1 MRDFFNKEAWTSIFS
16 HLKNKKLLTMFLLGF
31 SAGLP
36 LLLVFTTLSA
46 WLRDE
51 GIVRATIGFFG
62 WVTIFYGFKFLWAP
76 LIDSIKL
83 PLLHKALGKRRSWL
97 LLTQIFIGIFLFLLS
112 TITPNGENIFIN
124 SFNRHEIMLPISPS
138 IFYIPHLAI
147 FAICALFV
155 SFFSASQDIVVDAYR
170 IEIAPIESQGILTA
184 GYQFGY
190 RVAILVSGAG
200 ALYIADS
207 YTWEISYKIMSSLML
222 IGIITTLLSS
232 EPNEY
237 KFKIDKSDNLI
248 SAVFWD
254 PIRDFFSRYKN
265 AFLILIF
272 IGAYRLSD
280 LSMAVMA
287 NPFYLDIGFTL
298 SQIATV
304 TKVFGIAMTLIGAF
318 IGGIIVL
325 RYGVLKP
332 LFYGAIMISSTTLM
346 FVIQS
351 FFGNDIY
358 LFILTIA
365 LDNFTGG
372 FAGTVFIAYLS
383 SLTDPKYTAT
393 QYALFSSLMLVPGK
407 FLSGF
412 SGVIVDN
419 FGYSELFLISAL
431 LGIPAILIS
440 YYFHKNK
447 ITV

>member
-1 MRDFFNKEAWTSIFS
+1 MKDFFNKEAWINIFS

-51 GIVRATIGFFG
+51 NIVRSTIGFFG
-62 WVTIFYGFKFLWAP
+62 WVTIFWGLKFLWAP

-83 PLLHKALGKRRSWL
+83 PLIHNVLGKRRSWL
-97 LLTQIFIGIFLFLLS
+97 LLTQLLICLFLYLLA
-112 TITPNGENIFIN
+112 T
-124 SFNRHEIMLPISPS
+124 ISPTGDS
-138 IFYIPHLAI
+138 LVA

-170 IEIAPIESQGILTA
+170 IEIAPIELQGILTA

-190 RVAILVSGAG
+190 RVAFLVSGAG

-222 IGIITTLLSS
+222 IGIITTLMSS
-232 EPNEY
+232 EPDEHRLKVDN
-237 KFKIDKSDNLI
+237 SSNLI
-248 SAVFWD
+248 AAVFWA

-265 AFLILIF
+265 AILILIF
-272 IGAYRLSD
+272 IGVYRLSD

-298 SQIATV
+298 SEIATV

-318 IGGIIVL
+318 IGGIIIL
-325 RYGVLKP
+325 RYGVSKP
-332 LFYGAIMISSTTLM
+332 LFYGSIMIASTTLM
-346 FVIQS
+346 FVVQS
-351 FFGNDIY
+351 IFGNDMN

-412 SGVIVDN
+412 SGLVVDS
-419 FGYSELFLISAL
+419 FGYLELFLISAS
-431 LGIPAILIS
+431 LGIPAIIIS
-440 YYFHKNK
+440 YYLNNKNIK
-447 ITV
+447 A

>member
-1 MRDFFNKEAWTSIFS
+1 MTDFFNKKAWIKIFS

-51 GIVRATIGFFG
+51 NIVRSTIGFFG
-62 WVTIFYGFKFLWAP
+62 WVTIFYGLKFLWAP

-83 PLLHKALGKRRSWL
+83 PLIHNILGKRRSWL
-97 LLTQIFIGIFLFLLS
+97 LLTQISIGIFLYLLA
-112 TITPNGENIFIN
+112 T
-124 SFNRHEIMLPISPS
+124 ISPNS
-138 IFYIPHLAI
+138 ESLVT

-207 YTWEISYKIMSSLML
+207 YTWEISYKVMSSLML
-222 IGIITTLLSS
+222 IGIITTLMSS
-232 EPNEY
+232 EPSEH
-237 KFKIDKSDNLI
+237 KFKIDKSDSLI
-248 SAVFWD
+248 VAVFWA

-265 AFLILIF
+265 AILILIF
-272 IGAYRLSD
+272 IGVYRLSD

-318 IGGIIVL
+318 FGGIIVL
-325 RYGVLKP
+325 RYGVKQP
-332 LFYGAIMISSTTLM
+332 LFYGSIMIALTTLM

-351 FFGNDIY
+351 IFGNNMN
-358 LFILTIA
+358 LFVLTIA

-412 SGVIVDN
+412 SGLIVDN
-419 FGYSELFLISAL
+419 FGYSELFLISAS
-431 LGIPAILIS
+431 LGIPAIIIS
-440 YYFHKNK
+440 YYLNTKDFKA
-447 ITV
+447 

>member
-1 MRDFFNKEAWTSIFS
+1 MKDFFNKEAWINIFS

-51 GIVRATIGFFG
+51 NIVRSTIGFFG
-62 WVTIFYGFKFLWAP
+62 WVTIFYGLKFLWAP

-83 PLLHKALGKRRSWL
+83 PLIHNVLGKRRSWL
-97 LLTQIFIGIFLFLLS
+97 LLTQLLIGLFLYLLA
-112 TITPNGENIFIN
+112 T
-124 SFNRHEIMLPISPS
+124 ISPTGDS
-138 IFYIPHLAI
+138 LVA

-170 IEIAPIESQGILTA
+170 IEIAPIELQGILTA

-222 IGIITTLLSS
+222 IGIITTLMSS
-232 EPNEY
+232 EPDEHRLKVDN
-237 KFKIDKSDNLI
+237 SSNLI
-248 SAVFWD
+248 AAVFWA

-265 AFLILIF
+265 AILILIF
-272 IGAYRLSD
+272 IGVYRLSD

-298 SQIATV
+298 SEIATV

-318 IGGIIVL
+318 IGGIIIL
-325 RYGVLKP
+325 RYGVSKP
-332 LFYGAIMISSTTLM
+332 LFYGSIMIASTTLM
-346 FVIQS
+346 FVAQS
-351 FFGNDIY
+351 IFGNDMN

-412 SGVIVDN
+412 SGLVVDS
-419 FGYSELFLISAL
+419 FGYLELFLISAS
-431 LGIPAILIS
+431 LGIPAIIIS
-440 YYFHKNK
+440 YYLNNKNIK
-447 ITV
+447 A

>member
-1 MRDFFNKEAWTSIFS
+1 MKDFFNKEAWINIFS

-51 GIVRATIGFFG
+51 NIVRSTIGFFG
-62 WVTIFYGFKFLWAP
+62 WVTIFYGLKFLWAP

-83 PLLHKALGKRRSWL
+83 PLIHNVLGKRRSWL
-97 LLTQIFIGIFLFLLS
+97 LLTQLLICLFLYLLA
-112 TITPNGENIFIN
+112 T
-124 SFNRHEIMLPISPS
+124 ISPTGDS
-138 IFYIPHLAI
+138 LVA
-147 FAICALFV
+147 FAICALFI

-170 IEIAPIESQGILTA
+170 IEIAPIELQGILTA

-222 IGIITTLLSS
+222 IGIITTLMSS
-232 EPNEY
+232 EPDEHRLKVDN
-237 KFKIDKSDNLI
+237 SSNLI
-248 SAVFWD
+248 AAVFWA

-265 AFLILIF
+265 AILILIF
-272 IGAYRLSD
+272 IGVYRLSD

-298 SQIATV
+298 SEIATV

-318 IGGIIVL
+318 IGGIIIL
-325 RYGVLKP
+325 RYGVSKP
-332 LFYGAIMISSTTLM
+332 LFYGSIMIASTTLM
-346 FVIQS
+346 FVVQS
-351 FFGNDIY
+351 IFGNDMN

-412 SGVIVDN
+412 SGLVVDS
-419 FGYSELFLISAL
+419 FGYLELFLISAS
-431 LGIPAILIS
+431 LGIPAIIIS
-440 YYFHKNK
+440 YYLNNKNIK
-447 ITV
+447 A

>member
-1 MRDFFNKEAWTSIFS
+1 MKDFFNKEAWINIFS
-16 HLKNKKLLTMFLLGF
+16 YLKNKKLLTMFLLGF

-51 GIVRATIGFFG
+51 NIVRSTIGFFG
-62 WVTIFYGFKFLWAP
+62 WVTIFYGLKFLWAP

-83 PLLHKALGKRRSWL
+83 PLIHNVLGKRRSWL
-97 LLTQIFIGIFLFLLS
+97 LLTQLLICLFLYLLA
-112 TITPNGENIFIN
+112 T
-124 SFNRHEIMLPISPS
+124 ISPTGDS
-138 IFYIPHLAI
+138 LVA

-170 IEIAPIESQGILTA
+170 IEIAPIELQGILTA

-222 IGIITTLLSS
+222 IGIITTLMSS
-232 EPNEY
+232 EPDEHRLKVDN
-237 KFKIDKSDNLI
+237 SSNLI
-248 SAVFWD
+248 AAVFWA

-265 AFLILIF
+265 AILILIF
-272 IGAYRLSD
+272 IGVYRLSD

-298 SQIATV
+298 SEIATV

-318 IGGIIVL
+318 IGGIIIL
-325 RYGVLKP
+325 RYGVSKP
-332 LFYGAIMISSTTLM
+332 LFYGSIMIASTTLM
-346 FVIQS
+346 FVVQS
-351 FFGNDIY
+351 IFGNDMN

-412 SGVIVDN
+412 SGLVVDS
-419 FGYSELFLISAL
+419 FGYLELFLISAS
-431 LGIPAILIS
+431 LGIPAIIIS
-440 YYFHKNK
+440 YYLNNKNIK
-447 ITV
+447 A

>member
-1 MRDFFNKEAWTSIFS
+1 MIDFFNKKAWLKIFS

-51 GIVRATIGFFG
+51 NIVRSTIGFFG
-62 WVTIFYGFKFLWAP
+62 WVTIFYGLKFLWAP

-83 PLLHKALGKRRSWL
+83 PLIHNILGKRRSWL
-97 LLTQIFIGIFLFLLS
+97 LLTQISIGIFLYLLA
-112 TITPNGENIFIN
+112 T
-124 SFNRHEIMLPISPS
+124 ISPNS
-138 IFYIPHLAI
+138 ESLIT

-170 IEIAPIESQGILTA
+170 IEIAPVESQGILTA

-207 YTWEISYKIMSSLML
+207 YTWEISYKVMSSLML
-222 IGIITTLLSS
+222 IGIITTLMSS
-232 EPNEY
+232 EPNEH

-248 SAVFWD
+248 VAVFWA

-265 AFLILIF
+265 AILILIF
-272 IGAYRLSD
+272 IGVYRLSD

-318 IGGIIVL
+318 FGGIIVL
-325 RYGVLKP
+325 RYGVKQP
-332 LFYGAIMISSTTLM
+332 LFYGSIMIALTTLM

-351 FFGNDIY
+351 IFGNNMN

-412 SGVIVDN
+412 SGLIVDN
-419 FGYSELFLISAL
+419 FGYSELFLISAS
-431 LGIPAILIS
+431 LGIPAIIIS
-440 YYFHKNK
+440 YYLNSRDFRA
-447 ITV
+447 

>member
-1 MRDFFNKEAWTSIFS
+1 MIDFFNKKAWLKIFS

-51 GIVRATIGFFG
+51 NIVRSTIGFFG
-62 WVTIFYGFKFLWAP
+62 WVTIFYGLKFLWAP

-83 PLLHKALGKRRSWL
+83 PLIHNILGKRRSWL
-97 LLTQIFIGIFLFLLS
+97 LLTQISIGIFLYLLA
-112 TITPNGENIFIN
+112 T
-124 SFNRHEIMLPISPS
+124 ISPNS
-138 IFYIPHLAI
+138 ESLIT

-170 IEIAPIESQGILTA
+170 IEIAPVESQGILTA

-207 YTWEISYKIMSSLML
+207 YTWEISYKVMSSLML
-222 IGIITTLLSS
+222 IGIITTLMSS
-232 EPNEY
+232 EPNEH

-248 SAVFWD
+248 VAVFWA

-265 AFLILIF
+265 AILILIF
-272 IGAYRLSD
+272 IGVYRLSD

-318 IGGIIVL
+318 FGGIIVL
-325 RYGVLKP
+325 RYGVKQP
-332 LFYGAIMISSTTLM
+332 LFYGSIMIALTTLM

-351 FFGNDIY
+351 IFGNNMN

-412 SGVIVDN
+412 SGLIVDN
-419 FGYSELFLISAL
+419 FGYSELFLISAS
-431 LGIPAILIS
+431 LGIPAIIIS
-440 YYFHKNK
+440 YYLNTKDFRA
-447 ITV
+447 